1 MQFVKSFKDAM
12 SRQVSEA
19 LTIFK
24 TQEEGKIVMNSKS
37 EWRQASMVEMREQ
50 VINRAVGS

>member
-1 MQFVKSFKDAM
+1 M
-12 SRQVSEA
+12 SRQISEA

-24 TQEEGKIVMNSKS
+24 TQEEGKILMNSKS